1 MTKVGLLSDTHGY
14 WDEKYL
20 QYFESCDEIWHAGDI
35 GTLEVAQKLAA
46 FRPFRAVYG
55 NIDGQDLRKLYPQV
69 LRFTVDGAEVLMK
82 HIGAIPASTIRPYRE
97 HHGAPAQAV
106 CQRPFAYT
114 EGEVRQDI
122 GHAPYQSGRSRHLR
136 LP

>member
-20 QYFESCDEIWHAGDI
+20 QYFASCDEIWPAADI
-35 GTLEVAQKLAA
+35 GTLEVAQALSASA
-46 FRPFRAVYG
+46 PFYG
-55 NIDGQDLRKLYPQV
+55 GRRGSADETHRGLSRQV
-69 LRFTVDGAEVLMK
+69 RSVRTG
-82 HIGAIPASTIRPYRE
+82 E

-136 LP
+136 LPQGAHYGAFHH